1 MKTIYKYKHSPT
13 IVKLIVVNIIQPAQ
27 LADLNKQFNIITY
40 QWKQVPR
47 IFSSSYMYT
56 AFYIIKVAKVTTGLT
71 NYKITYTNNTKY
83 VG

>member
-1 MKTIYKYKHSPT
+1 MKTVYKYKHSPT

-56 AFYIIKVAKVTTGLT
+56 AFYIKVAKVTTGFT
-71 NYKITYTNNTKY
+71 NYIITYKNNTTY